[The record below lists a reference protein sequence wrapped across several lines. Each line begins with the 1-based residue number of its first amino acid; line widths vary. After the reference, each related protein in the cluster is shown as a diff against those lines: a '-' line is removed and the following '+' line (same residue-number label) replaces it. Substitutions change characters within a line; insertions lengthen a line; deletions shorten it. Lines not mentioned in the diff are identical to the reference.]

1 MNIFWLS
8 FKDYTRFEFFKYALL
23 STLIGF
29 SFIMIVGYYF
39 FTSIKA
45 FLDAFFMPES
55 EGFFAWLYSFA
66 FVSFIIHSL
75 NFLVV
80 GFFVIFTSSAISL
93 FILSFFTPKI
103 AAKINAKYYHHEPKE
118 KMGDVALLLELFK
131 ILLKFILLF
140 FLALILFFIPFVN
153 LIAFFLAF
161 YYLFHNALIL
171 EVLSAVLDKKKFKEQ
186 KFTPFEFKFHT
197 LIFYLLASFP
207 LAGLVLQLF
216 FVIFLIHLSYQ
227 KIYFLSPKL
236 DSFSSST

>member
-1 MNIFWLS
+1 MHIFWLS
-8 FKDYTRFEFFKYALL
+8 FKDFTRFEFFKYALL
-23 STLIGF
+23 STFVGF
-29 SFIMIVGYYF
+29 SFMMIVGYYS

-45 FLDAFFMPES
+45 FLDAFFMPEN

-66 FVSFIIHSL
+66 FVSFIVNTF
-75 NFLVV
+75 NFLII

-103 AAKINAKYYHHEPKE
+103 AAKINAKYYKYELKE
-118 KMGDVALLLELFK
+118 RVGDLSVLLEMFK
-131 ILLKFILLF
+131 ILFKFIPLF

-186 KFTPFEFKFHT
+186 NTTPFEFKFYT

-207 LAGLVLQLF
+207 FVGLVLQLF

-227 KIYFLSPKL
+227 KIYFLNPKF
-236 DSFSSST
+236 DNFSSST